1 MGKRTSATWS
11 AITYY
16 YDALIAS
23 NEWGNIE
30 YLERL
35 SNVNSRKNKMTERY
49 KAYNK
54 VFKNL
59 NNMETEDKLWIASKY
74 VEKGYSSSDL
84 RYGDDLYHL
93 DGNPDKED
101 VIDDIMGYMDEYRQ
115 IGSIAFR
122 DKYKEYKLY

>member
-11 AITYY
+11 AVTYY

-23 NEWGNIE
+23 NEWGNIK

-59 NNMETEDKLWIASKY
+59 K
-74 VEKGYSSSDL
+74 
-84 RYGDDLYHL
+84 
-93 DGNPDKED
+93 
-101 VIDDIMGYMDEYRQ
+101 
-115 IGSIAFR
+115 
-122 DKYKEYKLY
+122 